1 MSYRLDNL
9 FLRARYWIINID
21 ILYIPY
27 WYDSQ
32 TKDLIW
38 AYNVFFFKYNIVVNS
53 GILIVDDWDNGV
65 IRPRS

>member
-27 WYDSQ
+27 WYDSR

-38 AYNVFFFKYNIVVNS
+38 ANNVFFFKYNIVVNS